1 MHRIHNMYLKSIQDK
16 KMCDKYI
23 DDLFTCYMKDYTIQ
37 KENEILNK
45 MNLFCNQNYSSFS
58 NKAIC
63 SSVSSCGDTLK

>member
-23 DDLFTCYMKDYTIQ
+23 EDLFECYMKDYTIQ
-37 KENEILNK
+37 KEYHILNK
-45 MNLFCNQNYSSFS
+45 MNLYCNNYNSLS

-63 SSVSSCGDTLK
+63 SSVNSCGDTLK